1 MISRVLATVR
11 GLLAVGLLAGFYVL
25 AACLV
30 LGYLGLVVL
39 SLHNMT
45 LATNTSV
52 NYHLPV
58 LIAAGGVP
66 VLLGV
71 IRGVLATNSAG
82 HLDQG
87 SVLLTRAQAPL
98 LWRTVEE
105 LAERAGAPVPDEIR
119 LTAEANAAV
128 TEDTRMLGL
137 VVGERRLYLGL
148 PLLTGLPLEELK
160 AVLCHELGHFAGRHN
175 RFGAVVYRG
184 ALALD
189 TAQEEMGRA
198 LTINALARM
207 YAGLIIFA
215 IRGYAWCYAWIAFAV
230 LRRQEIEADR
240 AAAAVAGPEV
250 TGEALRSTLVL
261 MAAWTDFR
269 TRFLDPLAAAG
280 AVPDDP
286 FSAFEAMLDDP
297 DYRDV
302 LAQHRD
308 TPPENAPA
316 ALVDTH
322 PPLAQRLDYLA
333 PLPSRAN
340 APRELR
346 PGLNLLGADPGVAA
360 RRVAAAMRAE
370 DVKPMPWREW
380 VRLASGSHVDRH
392 LAWLRPAVAE
402 LGGPA
407 ALSIDTALDLL
418 EAGRTQDLAERL
430 AARAGAEAE
439 RGPDLLRTAL
449 VSLLGAALVGAGAAS
464 WTAPWTG
471 TPRLIVGDPGFE
483 LTDLVQRAM
492 DHPREVARLRLHL
505 AALGVD
511 SRTPHP
517 AAEPVGG
524 TTELRLGIADPEI
537 RAAGK
542 RTRNLSLWSAGIVGA
557 AVLLALFVFKEEPK
571 PLRPPGL
578 TYSPFLNR
586 TPIYTPVYPGLPT
599 YRLPPI
605 VLPTLVRPTIRI
617 NPSVVPVTPRRTGR

>member
-45 LATNTSV
+45 LATNTSI

-58 LIAAGGVP
+58 LVAAGGVP

-71 IRGVLATNSAG
+71 IRGVLATSSTG
-82 HLDQG
+82 HLEQG
-87 SVLLTRAQAPL
+87 SVLLTRAQAPV

-137 VVGERRLYLGL
+137 LVGERRLYLGL

-189 TAQEEMGRA
+189 TAQEEMSRA
-198 LTINALARM
+198 VSLNALARM
-207 YAGLIIFA
+207 YASLIIFA
-215 IRGYAWCYAWIAFAV
+215 IRAYAWCYARIAFAV

-286 FSAFEAMLDDP
+286 FSAFEAMLNDP

-302 LAQHRD
+302 LAQHRNA
-308 TPPENAPA
+308 PPETARTI
-316 ALVDTH
+316 LDTH

-333 PLPSRAN
+333 TLPSHAN
-340 APRELR
+340 APREPR

-360 RRVAAAMRAE
+360 RRVAAAMRAQ

-402 LGGPA
+402 LSGPRREPA
-407 ALSIDTALDLL
+407 ELSIDTALDLL
-418 EAGRTQDLAERL
+418 EAGQTQDLAERV
-430 AARAGAEAE
+430 ATRAGVEAE
-439 RGPDLLRTAL
+439 RGPDLLRAAL

-471 TPRLIVGDPGFE
+471 TPKLIVGDPGFE

-517 AAEPVGG
+517 AAKPVGG

-571 PLRPPGL
+571 PVRPPGL
-578 TYSPFLNR
+578 TYNPFLNR
-586 TPIYTPVYPGLPT
+586 TPIYTPVYPGLPS
-599 YRLPPI
+599 YRLPTI
-605 VLPTLVRPTIRI
+605 VMPTIRI
-617 NPSVVPVTPRRTGR
+617 NPSDLRPVTPRRTGR